1 MRKQSLI
8 LGAAVL
14 LVSGAIAS
22 AQSQAPS
29 QYDKSGAPTGLQR
42 ITPDKPPVST
52 VPGANA
58 PETTGQAQKFDD
70 RWPTGTPNR
79 PSAAVPAAPSSTTG
93 QASDKK
99 VNAEESKSGMDE

>member
-8 LGAAVL
+8 LGAAAV

-22 AQSQAPS
+22 VQSQTPS
-29 QYDKSGAPTGLQR
+29 QYDKSGAPTGLQSM
-42 ITPDKPPVST
+42 TPDKPPVST
-52 VPGANA
+52 VPEANAPPVSTVPEANA

-79 PSAAVPAAPSSTTG
+79 PSAAVPAAPPSTTG
-93 QASDKK
+93 QASDKR
-99 VNAEESKSGMDE
+99 